1 MSMMVAG
8 MKVPEP
14 QMIASKEKLVK
25 KALDRPFT
33 QGEYDVMVVAMS
45 KLSTSSAARSQV
57 EHGKGPEEKKAC
69 GEVTQPAHPFDE
81 LKRICLPF
89 NRLQKWCHMPFFA
102 TNVKGCFVRV
112 ATEASISDPPY
123 CVAEI
128 VSVMVETKNEHQFGS
143 KRPNLVFKLRL
154 AGQEKIVPLS
164 SISNEGITI
173 SEFNEWKLSMKAALM
188 KVPTPQMIAT
198 KEKLVKIALDRHFTQ
213 GEYDVMVGAMS
224 KLSLASAAR
233 SHRDADMVERKFL
246 VGGAASASGRSAGTK
261 WKRQVQH
268 GEGPEEKRACGEMTQ
283 PALPPASAVSGRS
296 AGTKCKRQDEQETSE
311 MISSKRRK
319 CIKEALDNAFTQ
331 DEFDFFV
338 AQKKKRFR
346 EAP

>member
-1 MSMMVAG
+1 
-8 MKVPEP
+8 MKVPTP

-25 KALDRPFT
+25 KDLDRPFT
-33 QGEYDVMVVAMS
+33 QVEYDVMVVAMS
-45 KLSTSSAARSQV
+45 KLSTPSAARSHRDADMAERKFLVGGAASAASGRFAGTKERREV

-81 LKRICLPF
+81 LKRICLPY
-89 NRLQKWCHMPFFA
+89 NRLQKWCHMLFFA

-128 VSVMVETKNEHQFGS
+128 VSVMVETKNDHQFGS
-143 KRPNLVFKLRL
+143 KRPNLVFKLRH

-173 SEFNEWKLSMKAALM
+173 SEFNQWKLSMMAAMM

-198 KEKLVKIALDRHFTQ
+198 KEKLIKIALDRHFTQ
-213 GEYDVMVGAMS
+213 GEYDVMVVAMS

-233 SHRDADMVERKFL
+233 SHGDTDMVERKFL
-246 VGGAASASGRSAGTK
+246 FGGAASAASGRSAVTK
-261 WKRQVQH
+261 W
-268 GEGPEEKRACGEMTQ
+268 
-283 PALPPASAVSGRS
+283 
-296 AGTKCKRQDEQETSE
+296 KRQDEQETSE
-311 MISSKRRK
+311 MIASKRRK
-319 CIKEALDNAFTQ
+319 CIKEALDNSFTQ

-346 EAP
+346 AAP